1 MKKVLMTNLYFE
13 KYSGSE
19 LHISE
24 MARLFE
30 RKGYDVTIAVFRK
43 AYPLMTEMRKLHIIE
58 CQSEELKEFDFEKLI
73 DECVETIEEIV
84 INDTYKQNND
94 IF

>member
-1 MKKVLMTNLYFE
+1 MDE
-13 KYSGSE
+13 
-19 LHISE
+19 
-24 MARLFE
+24 
-30 RKGYDVTIAVFRK
+30 
-43 AYPLMTEMRKLHIIE
+43 
-58 CQSEELKEFDFEKLI
+58 KEFDFEKLI